1 MIMLFGGLMYSCTL
15 LARPTYTGPAPS
27 CLHFLPH
34 ARMQMDEFEFE
45 EGEVYAIDIII
56 STGEGKI
63 K

>member
-1 MIMLFGGLMYSCTL
+1 MYSCTL
-15 LARPTYTGPAPS
+15 LARPTYTDPAPS